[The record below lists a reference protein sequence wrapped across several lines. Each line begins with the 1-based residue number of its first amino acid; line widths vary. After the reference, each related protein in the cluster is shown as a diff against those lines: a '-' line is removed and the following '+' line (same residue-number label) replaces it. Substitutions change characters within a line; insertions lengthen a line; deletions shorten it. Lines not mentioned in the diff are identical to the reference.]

1 MSKSVTIKSLVF
13 ALVFLTMMSV
23 SFFVE
28 ASDVPDRAK
37 ELDLQATES
46 YGPFL
51 PEAVEVM
58 FPTADTGMASWYGSD
73 FHGRRTASGARF
85 NMNELTAAHKT
96 LPFGTLLRVVNEANG
111 KTIVVQVT
119 DRGPYIRRRIVD
131 LSMAA
136 ARAIGVSVSPVT
148 LEVLR
153 PEQVFRHYANN
164 DSTVLVITDDM
175 DVQIRPAETL
185 QQVEPAKSFTE
196 AMKSL
201 NETGVVVVLP
211 GADGKVSFAR
221 AQGAPVDIAG
231 NSTL

>member
-1 MSKSVTIKSLVF
+1 
-13 ALVFLTMMSV
+13 
-23 SFFVE
+23 
-28 ASDVPDRAK
+28 
-37 ELDLQATES
+37 
-46 YGPFL
+46 
-51 PEAVEVM
+51 
-58 FPTADTGMASWYGSD
+58 
-73 FHGRRTASGARF
+73 
-85 NMNELTAAHKT
+85 
-96 LPFGTLLRVVNEANG
+96 
-111 KTIVVQVT
+111 
-119 DRGPYIRRRIVD
+119 
-131 LSMAA
+131 MAA

-185 QQVEPAKSFTE
+185 QQVEPAKNFSE

-201 NETGVVVVLP
+201 NGTGVVVVLP

-221 AQGAPVDIAG
+221 AQGSPVDIAG